1 MKEILAMKKHFTL
14 IELLVVIAII
24 AILAAM
30 LLPALQQARDRAQST
45 KCTSNMKNLTT
56 MGAMYMDQNR
66 GAWYVPNSGTAIQNW
81 VYSALYRSKLIRLN
95 DAGIDQSKWWSVN
108 DTIRKQLV
116 ESVPKIMCCP
126 RFDEP
131 KWKSGTVYFQ
141 TISSV
146 YNNGSG
152 STTAVGNG
160 GWYGAI
166 YINNGMFR
174 AAFSD
179 LPSGAQARAK
189 STYYM
194 GEIGTPSNTA
204 WFIDAVNPDSGE
216 PRSIL
221 ITGVAESGST
231 TSAQYGRPT
240 PLHGGRISLS
250 TFAGNVVSCSPNELN
265 RYFDPVHAGSGT
277 YIVRQIRSYLEPGG
291 ENGKLYTVMPLG
303 E

>member
-1 MKEILAMKKHFTL
+1 MKKFFTL

-45 KCTSNMKNLTT
+45 KCTGNMKTLTT
-56 MGAMYMDQNR
+56 MGAMYMDQHR
-66 GAWYVPNSGTAIQNW
+66 GAWYVPNSGIAIQNW

-95 DAGIDQSKWWSVN
+95 DAGIDQGKWWSVN

-116 ESVPKIMCCP
+116 ESVPKVFCCP
-126 RFDEP
+126 VFDEP

-174 AAFSD
+174 AAFSNT
-179 LPSGAQARAK
+179 PTGAQARAK
-189 STYYM
+189 STYYL

-216 PRSIL
+216 TRPIVL
-221 ITGVAESGST
+221 TGPVEAGAT
-231 TSAQYGRPT
+231 TSATYGRPT

-250 TFAGNVVSCSPNELN
+250 TFAGNVMSLSPSDLN

-277 YIVRQIRSYLEPGG
+277 YIARQIRSYNEPGG
-291 ENGKLYTVMPLG
+291 DNGKPYTAMPLG